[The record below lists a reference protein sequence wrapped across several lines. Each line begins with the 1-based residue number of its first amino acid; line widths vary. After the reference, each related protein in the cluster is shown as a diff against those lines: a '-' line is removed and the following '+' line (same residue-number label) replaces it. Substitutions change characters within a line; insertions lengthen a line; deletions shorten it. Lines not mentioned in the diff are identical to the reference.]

1 MTDQSDDP
9 TIDLLLGIRDA
20 TTQIAADAAKA
31 KQHLDALVARQGSID
46 CRIDQIASDI
56 DSIRLRLQAA
66 PSLNTVAERLATLTP
81 ASMRLDK
88 NLGLTPPGGGPEV
101 CGPADYH
108 SPADPP
114 EVSGPADDRSP
125 DEKQASEILDRIES
139 QLPGL
144 EELANRL
151 LANVFAGSE
160 HRRLQLDFP
169 PHSMARL
176 NALKAKTE
184 APSYAE
190 VVKNALRIYEAL
202 IPHHEA
208 GKTFLSLDKAGKT
221 EVLKIFNGAP

>member
-1 MTDQSDDP
+1 MTDDDP

-20 TTQIAADAAKA
+20 TTQIAADAAQA
-31 KQHLDALVARQGSID
+31 KQHLDALVARQRSID

-56 DSIRLRLQAA
+56 DSIRLRLEAA
-66 PSLNTVAERLATLTP
+66 PNLNTVAQRLATLTP
-81 ASMRLDK
+81 AGMRLDK
-88 NLGLTPPGGGPEV
+88 NLGLTPPDGGPEV
-101 CGPADYH
+101 CGPPDY
-108 SPADPP
+108 
-114 EVSGPADDRSP
+114 RSP
-125 DEKQASEILDRIES
+125 EDLSADEKEASEILDRIES

-208 GKTFLSLDKAGKT
+208 GKTFLILDKAGKT
-221 EVLKIFNGAP
+221 EVLKIFNGAPS